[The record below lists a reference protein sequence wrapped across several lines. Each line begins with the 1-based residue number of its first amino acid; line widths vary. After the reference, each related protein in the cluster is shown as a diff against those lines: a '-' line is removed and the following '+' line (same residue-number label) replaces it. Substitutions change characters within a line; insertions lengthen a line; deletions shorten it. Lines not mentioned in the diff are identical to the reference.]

1 MTYVMLIAG
10 LVLLLI
16 GGEVLVRGAVR
27 MAQRFQIPT
36 MIIGLTIVSFG
47 TSAPELLV
55 SLKAATQGVPDI
67 AIGNVIGSNIA
78 NLALVLG
85 LTAIILPIP
94 VARKT
99 LTLDWP
105 VMMGATL
112 LFWAFMANH
121 MIGRIEGLILFG
133 SLLAYIGYLIRQARI
148 TRKRSAADSTEAP
161 REIAGAIWQDLLM
174 VAGGCIGLVFGADL
188 LVDGATETARDWGVS
203 ERVIGV
209 TVVAFGTSVPELA
222 TSLVAAI
229 KKELDISVGNLIG
242 SNIFNILSI
251 IGITAIVHD
260 IPVNPAVLAV
270 DIFWVLAVTVMVLL
284 LALIRFEL
292 KWWKGALLFLT
303 YCAYVYLLF

>member
-1 MTYVMLIAG
+1 
-10 LVLLLI
+10 
-16 GGEVLVRGAVR
+16 
-27 MAQRFQIPT
+27 
-36 MIIGLTIVSFG
+36 
-47 TSAPELLV
+47 
-55 SLKAATQGVPDI
+55 
-67 AIGNVIGSNIA
+67 
-78 NLALVLG
+78 LVLG

-292 KWWKGALLFLT
+292 KWWKGALLFLA